1 MTSAIRIIIGL
12 LLCVTLILIPT
23 GVALIRRHNNFIPI
37 LLVNVLLGVTG
48 IGWIVALIWSFTAN
62 VKEKRSIKELLD
74 GLKNGTLDDADKNG

>member
-12 LLCVTLILIPT
+12 LLCVTLVLIPT

>member
-48 IGWIVALIWSFTAN
+48 LGWIVALIWSFTAN
-62 VKEKRSIKELLD
+62 VKENRSIKELLD